1 MKQLRLPATIAL
13 MLGALLLLL
22 LHTSGIR
29 LGSKT
34 YFCKLITWPN
44 NPTDWPKHF
53 YHNTIDGPTGS
64 FESYTVFGVRLARWS
79 WQFAIKH

>member
-1 MKQLRLPATIAL
+1 MKRLRLPATIAL
-13 MLGALLLLL
+13 ILGAVLLGL

-29 LGSKT
+29 LGGKT

-53 YHNTIDGPTGS
+53 YHDSIDGPTGS
-64 FESYTVFGVRLARWS
+64 FESYTVFGTRVARWS
-79 WQFAIKH
+79 WQFTIKH